1 MRALTGLMLA
11 ILAGAIAIAAQQRDH
26 PKTWT
31 LITFYWLLMA
41 IRYILLEI

>member
-11 ILAGAIAIAAQQRDH
+11 ILAGVTAFSAQQRDR

-31 LITFYWLLMA
+31 LITFYWVLVA